1 MNRRM
6 QAQEGTLQPTGQLRV
21 KQPEGTEAR
30 FFPRAQGP
38 QRRPKGGQDNGVL
51 QTVPACLSL
60 EEQQIPGGVSLWK
73 TRRLL
78 VHHPRAD
85 AGGMGACRSPCV
97 QGTPTPRCL

>member
-6 QAQEGTLQPTGQLRV
+6 QAQEGTLQPTASSQRKQLEGQR
-21 KQPEGTEAR
+21 PDS
-30 FFPRAQGP
+30 FPGHRAHRGDP
-38 QRRPKGGQDNGVL
+38 RGSDNGVL

-85 AGGMGACRSPCV
+85 AGGMGARRSPCV
-97 QGTPTPRCL
+97 QGTLTPHCL